1 MEKLMQ
7 TPRLLLRPFQPH
19 DVNDL
24 FEYASVEG
32 VGERAGWPHHKS
44 IEQSQQ
50 ILNRFMESSEVYA
63 IVHRADNKVI
73 GSIGLHHRPD
83 ESSHQ
88 EGDLVLGYVLSKS
101 YWGQGLMT
109 EAAERIL
116 YEAFIV
122 WNVPRIRVAH
132 FKENMA
138 SQRVIEKLGFIYEK
152 DGHYTTT
159 LLQQVFEERKY
170 ILTKED
176 YNNRSKSAINS
187 GS

>member
-1 MEKLMQ
+1 MQ

-19 DVNDL
+19 DGKDL
-24 FEYASVEG
+24 FEYASVKG

-44 IEQSQQ
+44 IEESQQ
-50 ILNRFMESSEVYA
+50 ILSRFMDSSEVFA
-63 IVHRADNKVI
+63 IVHRQDNKVI

-88 EGDLVLGYVLSKS
+88 EGDLVLGYVLSKD
-101 YWGQGLMT
+101 YWGRGLMT

-116 YEAFIV
+116 HKAFTV
-122 WNVPRIRVAH
+122 WNVPRIRVSH
-132 FKENMA
+132 FKENIA
-138 SQRVIEKLGFIYEK
+138 SQRVIEKLGFTYEK
-152 DGHYTTT
+152 DGHYKAT
-159 LLQQVFEERKY
+159 LLNQVFEERKY

-176 YNNRSKSAINS
+176 YSSRSKSAMNS